1 MRRRILTVA
10 LSAVVLAVVLLGVPL
25 GFAIQR
31 NAVNEARG
39 ELERDALRA
48 AVAVSPS
55 YRSGDP
61 VELPSG
67 GTKVLVGLYA
77 VDGHRVTGAGPT
89 VLEPSLRA
97 ATTGR
102 VTDTTT
108 TRDLVAAVPVSVG
121 ENVIGI
127 VRSSSTRASV
137 RATVVR
143 ELLALGGAIL
153 LALAAAAV
161 LAFLQARKVTGAMQD
176 LATSAT
182 KLGAGDFAVDH
193 PRSGVPEIDRTS
205 EALAATARRIDEQMR
220 RERAFASRASHQL
233 RTPLTRLQLELE
245 AGLEAGPAE
254 LERAVRDALGTADHL
269 SRTIDDVLA
278 LARSPHDHVAQFEV
292 EELVAECVAD
302 WHGAFAAE
310 DRPLRL
316 VVEDRAVAAGS
327 RTAVRQLLQ
336 VLIDNAYR
344 HGRGVVTLTARV
356 RGDAVAIDVADQGTA
371 QIDWPVL
378 DDGSGHLGLA
388 MARSIA
394 ESQQGRLLLAT
405 GEPTTR
411 FTVLLPV
418 FAE

>member
-31 NAVNEARG
+31 NAVDQARSD
-39 ELERDALRA
+39 LERAALRA

-61 VELPSG
+61 AELPSG
-67 GTKVLVGLYA
+67 GTRILVGLYA
-77 VDGHRVTGAGPT
+77 VDGHRVTGAGPAA
-89 VLEPSLRA
+89 LEPALVVAVR
-97 ATTGR
+97 GR

-108 TRDLVAAVPVSVG
+108 SRDLVVAVPVSVG

-161 LAFLQARKVTGAMQD
+161 LAFWQARKVTGAMRD
-176 LATSAT
+176 LAMSAT
-182 KLGAGDFAVDH
+182 MLGAGDFAVD
-193 PRSGVPEIDRTS
+193 PSRSGVPEIDRTS
-205 EALAATARRIDEQMR
+205 DVLAATARRIDEQMR
-220 RERAFASRASHQL
+220 REQAFASRASHQL

-245 AGLEAGPAE
+245 AGLEAGPPE
-254 LERAVRDALGTADHL
+254 LERSVREALGTADHL

-278 LARSPHDHVAQFEV
+278 LARTPHDNASRFDV
-292 EELVAECVAD
+292 EDLLTECVAE
-302 WHGAFAAE
+302 WRGAFASD

-316 VVEDRAVAAGS
+316 VIEESSVAAAS
-327 RTAVRQLLQ
+327 RSAVRQVLQ

-344 HGRGVVTLTARV
+344 HGHGVVTLTARS
-356 RGDAVAIDVADQGTA
+356 RGDAVAIDVADQGTD
-371 QIDWPVL
+371 QIDWPAAE
-378 DDGSGHLGLA
+378 DDSGHLGLA

-405 GEPTTR
+405 GEPSTR
-411 FTVLLPV
+411 FTLLLPGDG
-418 FAE
+418 